1 MANLRQRRHEQIGRE
16 IVDAAFALFRAR
28 GYADV
33 TMSEIAE
40 ASGVSRSTA
49 YRRFATKDDVVLD
62 VPRRWLEAFD
72 VASNQLS
79 DDAGTDEAIE
89 ATTLAVAAHIDDNID
104 IVMEA
109 YAVLEQAPGLHVS
122 GVATVQWRRRMVAL
136 LERHGDFDPETN
148 EILAGAY
155 LGAIDAVMFH
165 WVAGGGGE
173 SVVNAIRRLHH
184 HLRPILRSDEY

>member
-1 MANLRQRRHEQIGRE
+1 MANLRQRRHEQIRRE
-16 IVDAAFALFRAR
+16 IVDAAFGLFRVH
-28 GYADV
+28 GYAAV

-40 ASGVSRSTA
+40 AAGVSRSTA

-72 VASNQLS
+72 AAANELA
-79 DDAGTDEAIE
+79 DNAGIDEAIE
-89 ATTLAVAAHIDDNID
+89 ATTLAVAEHIDANID
-104 IVMEA
+104 VVMEA
-109 YAVLEQAPGLHVS
+109 YAVLAQAPALQVS

-136 LERHGDFDPETN
+136 LERHGDRDPETN

-155 LGAIDAVMFH
+155 LGAIDATMLH

-173 SVVNAIRRLHH
+173 SVVNAIRRLHE
-184 HLRPILRSDEY
+184 HLRPMLES